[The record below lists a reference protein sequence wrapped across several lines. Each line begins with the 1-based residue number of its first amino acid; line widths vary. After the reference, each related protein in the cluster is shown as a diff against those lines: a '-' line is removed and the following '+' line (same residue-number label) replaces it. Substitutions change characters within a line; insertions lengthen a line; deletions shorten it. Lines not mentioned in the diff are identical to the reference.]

1 MLTTD
6 RISGAVLVLFASGV
20 IWESRSLPLGSL
32 RQPGPAYM
40 PVLLALI
47 LLVFGLL
54 IAGAGGRAAPLASI
68 SRREWRHA
76 AAILVVSVF
85 AALGMERLGY
95 RLTVLMM
102 LVFLLKCVER
112 RSWALAMT
120 LALAIAFGSF
130 FLFYTLLR
138 VPLPLGPM
146 GI

>member
-6 RISGAVLVLFASGV
+6 RISGAALALFASAV
-20 IWESRSLPLGSL
+20 IWESRSLPLGSF

-54 IAGAGGRAAPLASI
+54 IAGTGGRAAPLASI
-68 SRREWRHA
+68 SWREWRHA
-76 AAILVVSVF
+76 AAILAVSVF
-85 AALGMERLGY
+85 ATLGMERLGY
-95 RLTVLMM
+95 RLTVFVM
-102 LVFLLKCVER
+102 LTFLVKFVER
-112 RSWALAMT
+112 KGWGLTIA

-130 FLFYTLLR
+130 YLFYTALR

>member
-6 RISGAVLVLFASGV
+6 RISGAVLVLFASGG

-54 IAGAGGRAAPLASI
+54 IAGTGGRAAPLAAI

-85 AALGMERLGY
+85 SALWVERLGY
-95 RLTVLMM
+95 RLTGPL
-102 LVFLLKCVER
+102 FL
-112 RSWALAMT
+112 
-120 LALAIAFGSF
+120 GF
-130 FLFYTLLR
+130 F
-138 VPLPLGPM
+138 V
-146 GI
+146 